1 MYTKAMMYTIQ
12 DTDLISTSS
21 SEERAYVLKI
31 RDLPDTLKPR
41 EKLID
46 LGPNSLTLQELLAV
60 VLNTGSK
67 KEGVLEMA
75 QRVVKEYGTSA
86 LAGQVD
92 VASLVQEL
100 DIPEGKACQIIA
112 VAEIGRRLFK
122 RTDTGLAVI
131 RTARDVHDY
140 VKDMHNLPKEQLRG
154 LYLDTHNR
162 VIHQEVIS
170 IGTINSNIIHPR
182 EVFRPALEYGAA
194 AVVLVHNHPSGVS
207 TPSTADIEITK
218 QIIQAGRIIGIHL
231 LDHVVVAG
239 DTYTSVQVEY

>member
-1 MYTKAMMYTIQ
+1 MMYTIQ
-12 DTDLISTSS
+12 DSDLITTSS
-21 SEERAYVLKI
+21 TEERPYVLKI

-46 LGPNSLTLQELLAV
+46 LGPSSLTLQELLAV

-67 KEGVLEMA
+67 KEGVLEIA

-92 VASLVQEL
+92 VTSLIHEL
-100 DIPEGKACQIIA
+100 DIPQGKACQIIA

-131 RTARDVHDY
+131 RIARDVHDY
-140 VKDMHNLPKEQLRG
+140 VKDMHSLPKEQLRG

-207 TPSTADIEITK
+207 TPSSADIDITK
-218 QIIQAGRIIGIHL
+218 QIIQAGKVIGIHL
-231 LDHVVVAG
+231 LDHVIVAG